1 MAETLLIV
9 EDDPRL
15 AETLARSFT
24 ARGYEVTRAATVEA
38 AREAV
43 RDWVPSRAI
52 VDLKLAEGSGLEVV
66 ALLAALTPP
75 PRIVVLTGFASIATT
90 VEAIKLGATQYLAK
104 PASARDIEAAFDHEA
119 GQDLPEI
126 AAPRVSALRTQEW
139 ETIQRTLA
147 DTDFNISETAR
158 RLGMHRRTLARKL
171 VKQPV
176 K

>member
-90 VEAIKLGATQYLAK
+90 VEVSPLM
-104 PASARDIEAAFDHEA
+104 
-119 GQDLPEI
+119 I
-126 AAPRVSALRTQEW
+126 AP
-139 ETIQRTLA
+139 
-147 DTDFNISETAR
+147 
-158 RLGMHRRTLARKL
+158 
-171 VKQPV
+171 
-176 K
+176 